1 MTGTESPWLLHRRHS
16 PSTVQLFEFSAVTE
30 NAHRIHYDQ
39 RYAEQEGYP
48 GVLVHSHLHEALL
61 AGLFTS
67 WAGARATLTELDVT
81 MRRYATAGDALVCRG
96 RRPRRDEQG
105 GAAPDRHLILETVR
119 ESDGEVC
126 ATAVASFEVVADS
139 GSGPT
144 EQRPPLSQTA
154 RTEPEGG
161 RRQ

>member
-1 MTGTESPWLLHRRHS
+1 MTGTESPWLLQHRHT
-16 PSTVQLFEFSAVTE
+16 PNTVQLFEFSAVTE

-61 AGLFTS
+61 ARLVTS

-81 MRRYATAGDALVCRG
+81 MRRYAAVGDPLLCRG
-96 RRPRRDEQG
+96 RRPRRDEHG

-126 ATAVASFEVVADS
+126 ATALASFDVVAEP

-144 EQRPPLSQTA
+144 EQPLPLSRTA

-161 RRQ
+161 RRW